1 MLRKP
6 LEEEEIGIEIVIETE
21 SMIEGEIDII
31 MIDIDTEIEREIN
44 IEAMIIQDIDQEK
57 LGQKKLIF
65 ALIVANLAI
74 GLMNVIYL
82 KKIGKFI
89 FFYILII

>member
-1 MLRKP
+1 
-6 LEEEEIGIEIVIETE
+6 
-21 SMIEGEIDII
+21 MIEGEIDII
-31 MIDIDTEIEREIN
+31 MIDIDTEIDREIN

-65 ALIVANLAI
+65 ALIVANLDI